1 MKWYTIGIGV
11 ILLLANAR
19 LVSSLNCN
27 RSIRLGQYQSIQL
40 STSSFQRSSVGSN
53 KIKSLARF
61 CIDNNENIEKLPGK
75 STWIF
80 SYANLYPYSDKDLIG
95 QLFILTNIGYLYAG
109 LVLNSSDSLATQA
122 YSIALEFAGLVL
134 FNCRI

>member
-1 MKWYTIGIGV
+1 MKWNTIRLV
-11 ILLLANAR
+11 ILLLANER
-19 LVSSLNCN
+19 LVSSLNCIHSIRSRQY
-27 RSIRLGQYQSIQL
+27 RSIPL
-40 STSSFQRSSVGSN
+40 STSSFQRSSVGS
-53 KIKSLARF
+53 KQIQSLARF
-61 CIDNNENIEKLPGK
+61 CLYNNDPDK

-80 SYANLYPYSDKDLIG
+80 SYANLNPYSDKDLIG

-134 FNCRI
+134 LNSRI

>member
-11 ILLLANAR
+11 SLLLANAR

-27 RSIRLGQYQSIQL
+27 HSIRLRQSRSIPL
-40 STSSFQRSSVGSN
+40 STSSFQRSSGGS
-53 KIKSLARF
+53 KQIKSLARF
-61 CIDNNENIEKLPGK
+61 CLDNNENIEKIPDK
-75 STWIF
+75 STWLF

-134 FNCRI
+134 SNSRI